1 MPTFKFDAKKLTKAN
16 KIALANTESKYTKS
30 IINSSNTI
38 LPTPFNIQYS
48 YRDVEQD
55 IQFGHRLL
63 RGIENK
69 ITGIQFKQVS
79 DRLNDIDDVAD
90 KYVHKTI
97 KVLIRNLKWNSNVVI
112 INKDDYEHICKNTR
126 FVRDALYQLQRDN
139 IIRLTTDIHKVV
151 INHNEL
157 FYGNR
162 DEFIQSYNDMY
173 KEKDLDKLITAS
185 GKIKAD

>member
-1 MPTFKFDAKKLTKAN
+1 MPTFKFDTKKLTKAN
-16 KIALANTESKYTKS
+16 KIALANTESRYINS
-30 IINSSNTI
+30 IVNSSNTI
-38 LPTPFNIQYS
+38 LPTPFNVQYN
-48 YRDVEQD
+48 YKDVEQD

-63 RGIENK
+63 RGIESK
-69 ITGIQFKQVS
+69 PIGVSYKQIS
-79 DRLNDIDDVAD
+79 DRLNDIDDAAD

-97 KVLIRNLKWNSNVVI
+97 KVLIRNLKWNSNVIV
-112 INKDDYEHICKNTR
+112 INKNDYEHICKNTR
-126 FVRDALYQLQRDN
+126 FVRDALYKLQKDN

-157 FYGNR
+157 FYGKR
-162 DEFIQSYNDMY
+162 EEFIQDYNDMY